1 MKFEDCAKIDS
12 SFSHQK
18 PTKAKTISSTCLKP
32 IPPKQ
37 LHFQNP
43 KLGSKPETRV
53 SDTRPTHHL

>member
-12 SFSHQK
+12 SFLHQK
-18 PTKAKTISSTCLKP
+18 PTKATISSTCLKP

-43 KLGSKPETRV
+43 KLESKPETRV